1 MGIAGRVKLLNKWEM
16 DKIMLSLAIYGI
28 VCLTVTVITFLLSLI
43 AYFTNKKFR
52 KVVNEEIRSYFLLFT
67 KARGRTSTTD
77 NGGDF
82 SLVDE
87 Q

>member
-1 MGIAGRVKLLNKWEM
+1 MGTVGRVKLLNKWEM

-52 KVVNEEIRSYFLLFT
+52 KVVNREIRSYFCC
-67 KARGRTSTTD
+67 
-77 NGGDF
+77 
-82 SLVDE
+82 SLRQE
-87 Q
+87 GELPPLIMEEIFPL